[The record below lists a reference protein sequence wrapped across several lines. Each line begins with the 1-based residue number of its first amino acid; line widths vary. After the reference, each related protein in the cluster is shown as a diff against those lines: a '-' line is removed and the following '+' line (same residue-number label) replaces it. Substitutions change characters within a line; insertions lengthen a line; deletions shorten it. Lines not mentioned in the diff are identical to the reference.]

1 MKMLE
6 NRIRLLEFEEKK
18 SQKKILET
26 KMQTEKLKEIRIR
39 NERSEKARDNVI
51 FS

>member
-1 MKMLE
+1 MQMLE

-26 KMQTEKLKEIRIR
+26 KKQTEKLKEIRVR
-39 NERSEKARDNVI
+39 NEKSEKARDYVI
-51 FS
+51 V